1 MIFKDLAMII
11 AAGGSGSRFSKTQ
24 NKLLAEYR
32 GKKLLL
38 YSLETFLPVLPEKAL
53 IAAAPAD
60 LLDEMRTVVD
70 NALPGNNIQWTVGG
84 ATRVASVANALKLVP
99 PECRMVAIHD
109 AARPLATVEL
119 LQELYQAAAE
129 FGGAIPGT
137 APVDTVKEIDHNG
150 LICKNLIRSNL
161 AMVATPQVFRLDEYR
176 KSLEALPGEVI
187 SGQREEKL
195 LTDDAAFFTGAGF
208 KVKVIISEQPNPK
221 ITYAQDAVQ

>member
-53 IAAAPAD
+53 IVAAPAD
-60 LLDEMRTVVD
+60 LLDEMRSIVD
-70 NALPGNNIQWTVGG
+70 KALPNNTIQWTTGG
-84 ATRVASVANALKLVP
+84 ATRVASVANALELVP

-119 LQELYQAAAE
+119 LQKLYRAANE
-129 FGGAIPGT
+129 FGGAVPGI
-137 APVDTVKEIDHNG
+137 APVDTVKEINSDG
-150 LICKNLIRSNL
+150 MICKNLVRSTL
-161 AMVATPQVFRLDEYR
+161 AMVATPQVFRLDEYK
-176 KSLEALPGEVI
+176 KSLQTLPQEVI
-187 SGQREEKL
+187 KGQREEKL
-195 LTDDAAFFTGAGF
+195 LTDDAAFFTQAGF
-208 KVKVIISEQPNPK
+208 KVKVVMSSEPNPK
-221 ITYAQDAVQ
+221 ITYAQDI